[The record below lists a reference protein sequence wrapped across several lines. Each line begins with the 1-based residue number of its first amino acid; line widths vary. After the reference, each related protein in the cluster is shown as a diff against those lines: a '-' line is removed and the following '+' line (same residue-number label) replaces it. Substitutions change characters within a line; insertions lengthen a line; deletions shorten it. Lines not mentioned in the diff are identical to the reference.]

1 MKPAAVISVRLLA
14 LAAGCLAAAAA
25 GCGGKTAGLGKQV
38 HEMEAR
44 IKAADCAGLYGLLSK
59 EKKGAMTQEQFV
71 ELCKQEAAEL
81 KRLAQTIV
89 STKKAKQKA
98 SVAYKAVVTLKDG
111 STLQMVYENGAWKID
126 SALIDFYPNTTPG
139 EALASFI
146 KAFEAK
152 RWDVLA
158 RLMPSQY
165 TSKDDAKILEEQ
177 WSSPAAHDEMEQLLT
192 VLKDHLQDEVTIDG
206 NRATLA
212 FAPSHLA
219 ELLKERGA
227 WMIVKIY

>member
-1 MKPAAVISVRLLA
+1 MKPASLILI
-14 LAAGCLAAAAA
+14 LAAGCLAAAA

-44 IKAADCAGLYGLLSK
+44 IKAADCAGLYELLSK
-59 EKKGAMTQEQFV
+59 EKKSAMTQEQFV
-71 ELCKQEAAEL
+71 TLCKQEAAEL
-81 KRLAQTIV
+81 GRLAQTIV

-98 SVAYKAVVTLKDG
+98 DVAYKAVVTLKDG

-126 SALIDFYPNTTPG
+126 SALIDFYPTPTPR

-177 WSSPAAHDEMEQLLT
+177 WSSPAAHDEMKQLLT

-212 FAPSHLA
+212 FAPSHMA
-219 ELLKERGA
+219 ELLKERGV